1 MPFSKATIS
10 HVFSITLY
18 KLNLKQTLKI
28 CRKKKPIYLLSRLS
42 ISIKIYRNKDVSI
55 KNWGMDMGNFNKYIK
70 KYWKPF
76 SLAVFFLTLEAVC
89 DLLQPTIM
97 AKIVDVGIVNRD
109 LDYVLKMGG
118 VMLGVTFLGA
128 MAATTRSIMAS
139 ITSQNFGTELRSDL
153 FRKIQTL
160 SFKNINRF
168 DRASLITRLT
178 NDVSQVQMFVNGLMR
193 IFVKAPLLAIGGL
206 IMATSLNIHLSVVL
220 AVVVPMV
227 AILIIANMR
236 ISLPLFSKVQHSL
249 DKVNGGMRE
258 YLSGVRV
265 VKAFNRFDY
274 EIGKFSGFNEEF
286 QDKSIGAAR
295 VIATFSPIIML
306 VMNVGIVVVL
316 WVGGFGVENGS
327 VQVGHVIAF
336 TNYMTQILF
345 SLMMISMVFNMFVR
359 AKTSA
364 HRIGEVLAQEDD
376 MTWNR
381 ESTTAKKGGRIDFE
395 NVSFSYEGAS
405 GEPVLKNI
413 TFTCMPGE
421 TVGIIGSTGS
431 GKSSLVGLIPRFYD
445 VTTGAIKI
453 NGEDISE
460 INPKALRE
468 KIAFVPQKATLFS
481 GTVIENIRWGREDA
495 SLDEIQ
501 LAAKIADAHGFISDS
516 PEGYE
521 TRIDQRGVNF
531 SGGQKQRMSIARAL
545 VKKPEILILDD
556 STSAVDVAT
565 EARIKES
572 LKRYAKRL
580 TCLLIA
586 QRISSVVDA
595 DRIIVLDDGE
605 IVGNGNH
612 VDLLKYCPTYQEI
625 YQSQFGKE
633 VL

>member
-1 MPFSKATIS
+1 L
-10 HVFSITLY
+10 HLHRE
-18 KLNLKQTLKI
+18 KQGDGSSASFDLRRI
-28 CRKKKPIYLLSRLS
+28 IP
-42 ISIKIYRNKDVSI
+42 IKIDSLDEKWTTSKRKQ
-55 KNWGMDMGNFNKYIK
+55 KNRPHAFMTGLGKNMGSFNKYIK
-70 KYWKPF
+70 NYWKPF
-76 SLAVFFLTLEAVC
+76 SVAVLFLTLEAVC

-97 AKIVDVGIVNRD
+97 AKIVDVGVVNRD

-118 VMLGVTFLGA
+118 VMLGVTLLGA
-128 MAATTRSIMAS
+128 LAASTRSIVAS
-139 ITSQNFGTELRSDL
+139 ITSQNFGSELRFDL
-153 FRKIQTL
+153 FQKIQHL
-160 SFKNINRF
+160 SFKNINRY

-178 NDVSQVQMFVNGLMR
+178 NDVSQVQMFMNGLMR

-206 IMATSLNIHLSVVL
+206 IMATRLNIHLSIVL

-227 AILIIANMR
+227 AILIIVNMK
-236 ISLPLFSKVQHSL
+236 ISLPLFSKVQNSL
-249 DKVNGGMRE
+249 DQVNSVMRE

-274 EIGKFSGFNEEF
+274 EIERFSGFNEDF
-286 QDKSIGAAR
+286 QDKSIAASR
-295 VIATFSPIIML
+295 VLAIFGPIIML
-306 VMNVGIVVVL
+306 VMNLGIVVVL
-316 WVGGFGVENGS
+316 WFGGFGVENGT

-364 HRIGEVLAQEDD
+364 NRIGEVLAEQDE
-376 MTWNR
+376 MSWKR
-381 ESTTAKKGGRIDFE
+381 ESISSTRGGRIDFE
-395 NVSFSYEGAS
+395 NVTFAYEGAS
-405 GEPVLKNI
+405 GDPVLKNI
-413 TFTCMPGE
+413 SFTCMPGE

-445 VTTGAIKI
+445 VTSGTIKL

-460 INPKALRE
+460 INPKGLRE
-468 KIAFVPQKATLFS
+468 RVAVVPQKATLFT
-481 GTVIENIRWGREDA
+481 GTVMENIRWGREDA
-495 SLDEIQ
+495 SLEEIE
-501 LAAKIADAHGFISDS
+501 LTLKMADAYGFINDS
-516 PEGYE
+516 PEGYD
-521 TRIDQRGVNF
+521 TRIGQGGVNF
-531 SGGQKQRMSIARAL
+531 SGGQKQRLSIARAL
-545 VKKPEILILDD
+545 VKRPEILILDD

-572 LKRYAKRL
+572 LKKVAKGL

-605 IVGNGNH
+605 IVGNGTHSELMQN
-612 VDLLKYCPTYQEI
+612 CPTYLEI

-633 VL
+633 VLEGGR

>member
-1 MPFSKATIS
+1 MR
-10 HVFSITLY
+10 LY
-18 KLNLKQTLKI
+18 TFVMIDYIVCNCLIRDWRMKMGSF
-28 CRKKKPIYLLSRLS
+28 KKY
-42 ISIKIYRNKDVSI
+42 
-55 KNWGMDMGNFNKYIK
+55 FK

-76 SLAVFFLTLEAVC
+76 SVAVLFLTFEAVC

-97 AKIVDVGIVNRD
+97 AKIIDVGVMNRD
-109 LDYVLKMGG
+109 LDYVLKMGA
-118 VMLGVTFLGA
+118 VMLGVTLLGA
-128 MAATTRSIMAS
+128 VAASTRSIIAS
-139 ITSQNFGTELRSDL
+139 ITSQNFGSELRFDL
-153 FRKIQTL
+153 FRKVQHL
-160 SFKNINRF
+160 SFKNINRY

-206 IMATSLNIHLSVVL
+206 IMATRLNIHLSVVL

-227 AILIIANMR
+227 GLLIFFNMKM
-236 ISLPLFSKVQHSL
+236 SLPLFAKVQNAL
-249 DKVNGGMRE
+249 DKVNGVMRE

-274 EIGKFSGFNEEF
+274 EIGKFSGLNEEF
-286 QDKSIGAAR
+286 QDKSIAAAR
-295 VIATFSPIIML
+295 VLAIFTPIIML
-306 VMNVGIVVVL
+306 VMNLGIVVVL
-316 WVGGFGVENGS
+316 WFGGFGVEKGNI
-327 VQVGHVIAF
+327 QVGHVIAF

-364 HRIGEVLAQEDD
+364 SRIGEVLAEEDD
-376 MTWNR
+376 MTWKR
-381 ESTTAKKGGRIDFE
+381 ESTSAANGGRIDFE

-413 TFTCMPGE
+413 TFSCLPGE

-445 VTTGAIKI
+445 MTSGTIKL
-453 NGEDISE
+453 NGEDISK

-468 KIAFVPQKATLFS
+468 KIAIVPQKATLFT
-481 GTVIENIRWGREDA
+481 GTVKENIRWGRENA
-495 SLDEIQ
+495 TLEEME
-501 LAAKIADAHGFISDS
+501 LAAKIADAHGFIMDS
-516 PEGYE
+516 PEGYD
-521 TRIDQRGVNF
+521 TRIGQGGVNF

-565 EARIKES
+565 EARIKQS
-572 LKRYAKRL
+572 LKKYASGL

-595 DRIIVLDDGE
+595 DRIIVLDDGK

-612 VDLLKYCPTYQEI
+612 TDLLLTCPTYQEI

>member
-1 MPFSKATIS
+1 
-10 HVFSITLY
+10 
-18 KLNLKQTLKI
+18 
-28 CRKKKPIYLLSRLS
+28 
-42 ISIKIYRNKDVSI
+42 
-55 KNWGMDMGNFNKYIK
+55 MGSFHKYIK
-70 KYWKPF
+70 NYWKPF
-76 SLAVFFLTLEAVC
+76 SVAVLFLTLEAVC

-97 AKIVDVGIVNRD
+97 AKIVDVGVVNRD
-109 LDYVLKMGG
+109 LDYVLKMGS
-118 VMLGVTFLGA
+118 VMLGVTILGA
-128 MAATTRSIMAS
+128 LAASTRSIVAS
-139 ITSQNFGTELRSDL
+139 ITSQNFGSELRFDL
-153 FRKIQTL
+153 FRKIQHL
-160 SFKNINRF
+160 SFKNINRY

-178 NDVSQVQMFVNGLMR
+178 NDVSQVQMFMNGLMR

-206 IMATSLNIHLSVVL
+206 IMATRLNIHLSIVL

-227 AILIIANMR
+227 AILIILNMK
-236 ISLPLFSKVQHSL
+236 ISLPLFSKVQNSL
-249 DKVNGGMRE
+249 DRVNSVMRE

-274 EIGKFSGFNEEF
+274 EIERFSGFNEDF
-286 QDKSIGAAR
+286 QDKSIAASR
-295 VIATFSPIIML
+295 VLAIFGPIIML
-306 VMNVGIVVVL
+306 VMNLGIVVVL
-316 WVGGFGVENGS
+316 WFGGFGVENGT

-364 HRIGEVLAQEDD
+364 NRIGEVLAEQDEMSWKRDSIS
-376 MTWNR
+376 
-381 ESTTAKKGGRIDFE
+381 STRGGRIDFE
-395 NVSFSYEGAS
+395 NVTFSYEGAS
-405 GEPVLKNI
+405 GDPVLKNI
-413 TFTCMPGE
+413 SFTCMPGE

-445 VTTGAIKI
+445 VTSGTIKL

-460 INPKALRE
+460 INPKGLRE
-468 KIAFVPQKATLFS
+468 RVAVVPQKATLFT
-481 GTVIENIRWGREDA
+481 GTVMENIRWGREDA
-495 SLDEIQ
+495 SLEEIE
-501 LAAKIADAHGFISDS
+501 LTLKIADAYGFINDS
-516 PEGYE
+516 PEGYH
-521 TRIDQRGVNF
+521 TRIGQGGVNF
-531 SGGQKQRMSIARAL
+531 SGGQKQRLSIARAL

-572 LKRYAKRL
+572 LKKVANGL

-605 IVGNGNH
+605 IVGNGTHSELMQN
-612 VDLLKYCPTYQEI
+612 CPTYLEI

-633 VL
+633 VLEGGR

>member
-1 MPFSKATIS
+1 
-10 HVFSITLY
+10 
-18 KLNLKQTLKI
+18 
-28 CRKKKPIYLLSRLS
+28 
-42 ISIKIYRNKDVSI
+42 
-55 KNWGMDMGNFNKYIK
+55 MGNFTKYIK

-76 SLAVFFLTLEAVC
+76 SVAVFFLTLEAVC

-97 AKIVDVGIVNRD
+97 AKIVDIGVVNRD
-109 LDYVLKMGG
+109 LDYVLKMGA
-118 VMLGVTFLGA
+118 VMLGVTLLGTG
-128 MAATTRSIMAS
+128 AASTRSILAS
-139 ITSQNFGTELRSDL
+139 ITSQNFGTELRFDL
-153 FRKIQTL
+153 FQKIQHL
-160 SFKNINRF
+160 SFKHINRY

-178 NDVSQVQMFVNGLMR
+178 NDVTQVQMFVNGLMR
-193 IFVKAPLLAIGGL
+193 LFAKAPLLAIGGL
-206 IMATSLNIHLSVVL
+206 FMATMLDIHLSVVL

-227 AILIIANMR
+227 ALLIIVNMR
-236 ISLPLFSKVQHSL
+236 ISLPLFTKVQNAL
-249 DKVNGGMRE
+249 DKVNSVMRE

-274 EIGKFSGFNEEF
+274 EIEKFAGFNEDF
-286 QDKSIGAAR
+286 QDKSIAATR
-295 VIATFSPIIML
+295 VIATFSPMIML
-306 VMNVGIVVVL
+306 VMNLGIVVVL
-316 WVGGFGVENGS
+316 WYGGFGVEAGT
-327 VQVGHVIAF
+327 VQVGNVIAF

-345 SLMMISMVFNMFVR
+345 SLMIISMVFNMYVR

-364 HRIGEVLAQEDD
+364 NRIGEVLAEEDD
-376 MTWNR
+376 MAWKH
-381 ESTTAKKGGRIDFE
+381 ESIPSTKRGGRIDFN

-413 TFTCMPGE
+413 TFSCMPGE

-431 GKSSLVGLIPRFYD
+431 GKSSLIGLIPRFYD
-445 VTTGAIKI
+445 ITTGTITI
-453 NGEDISE
+453 NGEDISN

-468 KIAFVPQKATLFS
+468 MVAIVPQKATLFT
-481 GTVIENIRWGREDA
+481 GTIIENMRWGREDA
-495 SLDEIQ
+495 SLDEIE
-501 LAAKIADAHGFISDS
+501 LAAKIADAHEFITDS

-521 TRIDQRGVNF
+521 SRIGQGGVNF
-531 SGGQKQRMSIARAL
+531 SGGQKQRLSIARAL

-572 LKRYAKRL
+572 LKKYAQGL

-605 IVGNGNH
+605 IVGNGKH
-612 VDLLKYCPTYQEI
+612 TDLLNSCPTYQEI
-625 YQSQFGKE
+625 YQSQFGKV

>member
-1 MPFSKATIS
+1 
-10 HVFSITLY
+10 V
-18 KLNLKQTLKI
+18 
-28 CRKKKPIYLLSRLS
+28 IYSFT
-42 ISIKIYRNKDVSI
+42 KDWGRN
-55 KNWGMDMGNFNKYIK
+55 MGNFHKYIK
-70 KYWKPF
+70 NYWKPF
-76 SLAVFFLTLEAVC
+76 SIAVLFLTLEAVC

-97 AKIVDVGIVNRD
+97 AKIVDVGVVNRD

-118 VMLGVTFLGA
+118 VMLGVTLLGA
-128 MAATTRSIMAS
+128 FAASTRSIVAS
-139 ITSQNFGTELRSDL
+139 ITSQNFGSELRFDL
-153 FRKIQTL
+153 FRKIQHL
-160 SFKNINRF
+160 SFKNINRY

-178 NDVSQVQMFVNGLMR
+178 NDVGQVQMFMNGLMR

-206 IMATSLNIHLSVVL
+206 IMATRLNIHLSIVL

-227 AILIIANMR
+227 AILIFANMR
-236 ISLPLFSKVQHSL
+236 MSLPLFTRVQNAL
-249 DKVNGGMRE
+249 DKVNGVMRE

-274 EIGKFSGFNEEF
+274 EIEKFSGFNEEF
-286 QDKSIGAAR
+286 QDKSIAASR
-295 VIATFSPIIML
+295 VLAIFGPIIML
-306 VMNVGIVVVL
+306 VMNLGIVAVL
-316 WVGGFGVENGS
+316 WFGGFGVEKGT

-364 HRIGEVLAQEDD
+364 NRIGEVLAEEDD
-376 MTWNR
+376 MSWER
-381 ESTTAKKGGRIDFE
+381 ESTVSVKGGRIDFE
-395 NVSFSYEGAS
+395 NVSFTYEGAS

-413 TFTCMPGE
+413 SFTCLPGE

-445 VTTGAIKI
+445 VASGTIKL

-468 KIAFVPQKATLFS
+468 KVAIVPQKATLFT

-495 SLDEIQ
+495 SIEEIE
-501 LAAKIADAHGFISDS
+501 LAAKMADAHGFISDS
-516 PEGYE
+516 PEGYD
-521 TRIDQRGVNF
+521 TRIGQGGVNF

-545 VKKPEILILDD
+545 VKRPEILILDD

-572 LKRYAKRL
+572 LKKYANGL

-605 IVGNGNH
+605 VVGNGTH
-612 VDLLKYCPTYQEI
+612 TDLIKSCPTYQEI

-633 VL
+633 VV